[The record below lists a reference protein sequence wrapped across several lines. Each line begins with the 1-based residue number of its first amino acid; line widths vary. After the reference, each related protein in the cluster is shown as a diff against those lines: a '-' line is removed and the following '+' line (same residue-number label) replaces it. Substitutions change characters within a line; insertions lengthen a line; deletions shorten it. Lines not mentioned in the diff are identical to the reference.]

1 MRHKR
6 QKRTAEYRN
15 SKVLLERKQD
25 GKKREKVLML
35 ASVAS
40 MIDQFNLPNIALL
53 QQMGYEVHVACNF
66 KEGNTCSVKR
76 VCRLQKKLRDMRVIW
91 HQWDCPRDICA
102 AARCW
107 KAYQQLLN
115 LLIHHVF
122 AWMHC
127 HSPVGGALA
136 RLAAHAA
143 GIPVIYTAHGFH
155 FYKGAPLKN
164 WLLYYPVEKLLAYW
178 TDILITVNQEDYR
191 FAERYLKAGKVF
203 YIPGIGID
211 VGRFQARQQT
221 GSNDDM
227 LFRRKYRIPGH
238 ALLMLSVGE
247 LSRRKNHRIAIAA
260 LAELQR
266 KDVYYLI
273 CGQGPLRKEL
283 WRYAKHLGVADRVR
297 MPGYQED
304 LAQVYQNADI
314 FVFPSVQEGMPVA
327 LMEAMAAGLPCV
339 VSDIRGN
346 RELIAQAGGAR
357 FRLGHPEQITQLC
370 RVLRKLI
377 KDKKLRALC
386 GVYNRKKIEAYDLS
400 VVLSRMKTIYAG
412 MQRES
417 RCQ

>member
-1 MRHKR
+1 MRRKN
-6 QKRTAEYRN
+6 QKCTADYRN
-15 SKVLLERKQD
+15 SGVLLEQKQN

-40 MIDQFNLPNIALL
+40 MIDQFNLPNIDLL
-53 QQMGYEVHVACNF
+53 LQMGYEIHVACNF

-76 VCRLQKKLRDMRVIW
+76 VCRLQKKLRDMGVIW

-107 KAYQQLLN
+107 KAYQQLLD
-115 LLIHHVF
+115 LLTHHVF

-164 WLLYYPVEKLLAYW
+164 WLLYYPAEKLLAYW

-191 FAERYLKAGKVF
+191 FAERCLKAGKVF

-211 VGRFQARQQT
+211 MEQFQTRQRA
-221 GSNDDM
+221 GSNDD
-227 LFRRKYRIPGH
+227 LYFRRKYSIPEH
-238 ALLMLSVGE
+238 ALLLLSVGE
-247 LSRRKNHRIAIAA
+247 LSRRKNHRIVIAA
-260 LAELQR
+260 LAALER

-283 WRYAKHLGVADRVR
+283 WRYAKRLGVADRVR

-304 LAQVYQNADI
+304 LVQVYQNADI

-346 RELIAQAGGAR
+346 RELIARAGGTR
-357 FRLGHPEQITQLC
+357 FRLGHSGQITQLN
-370 RVLRKLI
+370 RALRQLI
-377 KDKKLRALC
+377 KDKKLRACC
-386 GVYNRKKIEAYDLS
+386 GAYNRKKIEAYDLS

-412 MQRES
+412 MR
-417 RCQ
+417 